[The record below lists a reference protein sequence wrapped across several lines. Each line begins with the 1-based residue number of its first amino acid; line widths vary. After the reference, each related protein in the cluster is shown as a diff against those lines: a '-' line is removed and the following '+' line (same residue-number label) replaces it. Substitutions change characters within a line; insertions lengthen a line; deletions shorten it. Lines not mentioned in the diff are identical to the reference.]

1 MRNLCVAVLAVGA
14 LGLGGC
20 AFQGGVN
27 PNHFKYESRV
37 YDGPIRGRAL
47 IEMPKAV
54 QDEKFIGKPTSLTGA
69 ATNLT
74 LQIGGFTLGGIGTAT
89 FGAILLYALL
99 NRKSVEALDEEP
111 QS

>member
-74 LQIGGFTLGGIGTAT
+74 LQIGEITREAAHPG
-89 FGAILLYALL
+89 
-99 NRKSVEALDEEP
+99 RKGRPAGDRCARVPWAVVE
-111 QS
+111 

>member
-74 LQIGGFTLGGIGTAT
+74 LQD
-89 FGAILLYALL
+89 
-99 NRKSVEALDEEP
+99 RKSVV
-111 QS
+111 